1 MIKNALNTKFHG
13 NGISKQ
19 DSRCVC
25 LSVLLSDSVVEI
37 GEIYYPEVFLEE
49 CKYVVKENEV
59 SKFINEMNYKS
70 TFFRKIILII
80 AE

>member
-37 GEIYYPEVFLEE
+37 GEIYYPEVFFGRVQI
-49 CKYVVKENEV
+49 C
-59 SKFINEMNYKS
+59 
-70 TFFRKIILII
+70 R
-80 AE
+80 